1 MSPPMGLSQPM
12 DPLNVLHCVP
22 GVPNPWAAQQE
33 VSGGRVSE
41 ASSAAPHH
49 SHYRL
54 HHPPPTPVC
63 GKIVFH
69 ETGSRCQKGWGLL
82 LYTVFLNILSQH
94 LKNEEI

>member
-54 HHPPPTPVC
+54 HHPPQPPSVE
-63 GKIVFH
+63 K
-69 ETGSRCQKGWGLL
+69 
-82 LYTVFLNILSQH
+82 LSSTKLVPGAKKVGDCCFTQYF
-94 LKNEEI
+94 